1 MRRFVSVISAAFILS
16 VAYAV
21 QPASGETKPD
31 EITVYH
37 AEGKNRVHVK
47 ACKRLTGDLAG
58 YKTMTLAEAEAK
70 GLPLCSRCPVGEGV
84 KAGGAAPA
92 NKAPAVAGVKYD
104 PSTMVYCDALWM
116 RVHEESCPMLFLK
129 DMKKTMT
136 LEEADKAGWRIGES
150 GQSGRDNCCFLGYRR
165 KHPVKEIPEDSLGIV
180 QSMKS
185 GKIKF
190 HLAGCHRFQVSRDN
204 KAMTKTEAMA
214 LPGAYMC
221 EHCTERGPSV
231 TSVNA
236 EGLAKMP
243 VSKEFVP
250 PADWT
255 PKPLPVDT
263 MPPKNEMDIL
273 VEEALCKGREVA
285 DTPYI
290 DSLAMLEEFM
300 GRRFFF
306 GYPDAYKVY
315 RATGDKRLLD
325 ELLES
330 ARYYHNL
337 CVKYPS
343 VAKLKARDPEHMNYL
358 FSMAAWSRITLQ
370 LARKYPGKVS
380 KEELAEAE
388 TFLTDIVSV
397 LKPTWEGD
405 EDLDPEMG
413 IPKKL
418 ADDFRSRAFNRAMNG
433 IGTLSMTAV
442 ALEDLQA
449 IKKTSAYQPTIDRYR
464 KGVEEKIKHWKKIG
478 CLFTEADGK
487 KYFYYPYAAG
497 DIGKVVDG
505 FKLFGSEDQGHFQYS
520 VQGALLIYDAVP
532 ELGLDDDFMTAI
544 ANSVY
549 HNSMTKKHGSIQ
561 CPSADKKSPM
571 SRHPYGA
578 TRTGLYAL
586 EAFKDGIVDGQC
598 CTLDAAKK
606 AQANSDYAR
615 RVETVYGHY
624 IKSLRKDRS
633 LIYLG
638 DKK

>member
-1 MRRFVSVISAAFILS
+1 MHHARIPRCLFAAIALMACLIPWLPAEDDDED
-16 VAYAV
+16 VGKTPAKAAAYG
-21 QPASGETKPD
+21 PNT
-31 EITVYH
+31 T
-37 AEGKNRVHVK
+37 
-47 ACKRLTGDLAG
+47 
-58 YKTMTLAEAEAK
+58 
-70 GLPLCSRCPVGEGV
+70 
-84 KAGGAAPA
+84 
-92 NKAPAVAGVKYD
+92 
-104 PSTMVYCDALWM
+104 VYCDALWM
-116 RVHEESCPMLFLK
+116 RVHEESCPMLVLK

-150 GQSGRDNCCFLGYRR
+150 GQSGRDRCCLISYKR
-165 KHPVKEIPEDSLGIV
+165 KYPDKKIAEDAPGIV
-180 QSMKS
+180 QLMKS
-185 GKIKF
+185 GNHKF
-190 HLAGCHRFQVSRDN
+190 HMAGCHRFQVQRDQ
-204 KAMTKTEAMA
+204 KLMTMKEAKEA
-214 LPGAYMC
+214 GAYVC
-221 EHCTERGPSV
+221 THCIERGPSA

-243 VSKEFVP
+243 VPKEFVP
-250 PADWT
+250 PAGWT
-255 PKPLPVDT
+255 PTPLPVDT

-290 DSLAMLEEFM
+290 DPLAMLEEFM

-306 GYPDAYKVY
+306 GYPDAYKLY

-358 FSMAAWSRITLQ
+358 FTMAAWSRITLQ

-380 KEELAEAE
+380 KEEIAEAE
-388 TFLTDIVSV
+388 AFLTDIVAA

-433 IGTLSMTAV
+433 VGTASMTAV
-442 ALEDLQA
+442 ALEDLQVV
-449 IKKTSAYQPTIDRYR
+449 KKTSAYQPTIDRYR
-464 KGVEEKIKHWKKIG
+464 KGVQEKIKHWKKIG
-478 CLFTEADGK
+478 CLYAEADGK
-487 KYFYYPYAAG
+487 KYFYYPYGAG

-520 VQGALLIYDAVP
+520 VQGALLMYEAVP

-549 HNSMTKKHGSIQ
+549 HNSLTKKHGSIQ
-561 CPSADKKSPM
+561 CPSADKKRPM

-578 TRTGLYAL
+578 ARTGLYAL

-598 CTLDAAKK
+598 CTLNAAKK
-606 AQANSDYAR
+606 EAANSDYSK
-615 RVETVYGHY
+615 RVETVFGHY
-624 IKSLRKDRS
+624 IKALRQDRS

-638 DKK
+638 EKK